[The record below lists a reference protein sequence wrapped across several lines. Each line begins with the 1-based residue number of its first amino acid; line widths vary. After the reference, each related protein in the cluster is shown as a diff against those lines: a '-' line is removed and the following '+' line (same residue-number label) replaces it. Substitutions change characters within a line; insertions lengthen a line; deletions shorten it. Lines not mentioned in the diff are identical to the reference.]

1 MASFICI
8 CVTLTLNPIQ
18 NRIPS
23 ENRPAE
29 DPTSASN
36 PQLHVTHLCEGA
48 AIHVGWRPICSEISI
63 VFIFP
68 NNYGAIQT
76 KPMLNLQDI

>member
-1 MASFICI
+1 MASSNCI
-8 CVTLTLNPIQ
+8 RVTLILNPVQ
-18 NRIPS
+18 NGSPS
-23 ENRPAE
+23 ENHPAE

-36 PQLHVTHLCEGA
+36 PQLHVTHLREGA
-48 AIHVGWRPICSEISI
+48 AIHVRWYVVCSEISI

-76 KPMLNLQDI
+76 KPMPNLQDI